1 MVEGL
6 SSETLEARPRVLFV
20 DDDPDVLTSAQVLLE
35 RNGFRFAVARSPAEA
50 WSVLAAEPVDV
61 ILLDLNFARG
71 ATSGAEGF
79 AWLAEIRAHDPDAV
93 VVVVTGHSGINIAV
107 AAMKAGASDFV
118 MKPWNNPRFLETVR
132 AAAALRRGRRA
143 GASDAPALDE
153 DLVIVGESAPIKR
166 LRDLIGRTA
175 PTGAAVLIHGE
186 AGTGKGLV
194 ARLLHARSGRQGE
207 LVRLDIRGLGEDAA
221 SAVGEA
227 ARAARDGTLF
237 LDEIAD
243 LPGPAQGRLLAVLE
257 GEPGLRLVSAT
268 RRGAD
273 GLSGLRDDLL
283 ARLSTVEVFLPSLAA
298 RDDDLTL
305 LLEHFVRLF
314 TRRYGRP
321 PKPLDASAVDLLRA
335 QPPPGQVRGLRQA
348 AERAVVLSEGDVL
361 TASDFAA
368 PAATDTAPGASDFN
382 LARSERAIVEAAL
395 KRHGHNVSQ
404 AARDLGLTRAAL
416 YRRMVKHGL

>member
-6 SSETLEARPRVLFV
+6 SSETGASVLFV

-35 RNGFRFAVARSPAEA
+35 RNGFRFFVARSPAEA
-50 WSVLAAEPVDV
+50 WSVLAAEPIDV

-132 AAAALRRGRRA
+132 AAAALRRRSG
-143 GASDAPALDE
+143 GDDTPALDDDLLLVGDSPPMKRVR
-153 DLVIVGESAPIKR
+153 DLVAR
-166 LRDLIGRTA
+166 AA

-186 AGTGKGLV
+186 AGTGKDLV
-194 ARLLHARSGRQGE
+194 ARLLHARSGRAGAF
-207 LVRLDIRGLGEDAA
+207 VRIDVRGLGEDAA
-221 SAVGEA
+221 DAVGEA
-227 ARAARDGTLF
+227 ALEARGGTLF
-237 LDEIAD
+237 LDEVAD
-243 LPGPAQGRLLAVLE
+243 LSTPAQARLLAVLDA
-257 GEPGLRLVSAT
+257 GPDLRLVSAT
-268 RRGAD
+268 RRGGE
-273 GLSGLRDDLL
+273 GLIRLRDDLL
-283 ARLSTVEVFLPSLAA
+283 GRLNTVEIALPTLAA
-298 RDDDLTL
+298 RGDDLTL

-314 TRRYGRP
+314 ARRYDRP
-321 PKPLDASAVDLLRA
+321 PKPLDTSAVEMLRV

-348 AERAVVLSEGDVL
+348 AERAVVLSESDVL
-361 TASDFAA
+361 TAADFAA
-368 PAATDTAPGASDFN
+368 PASGAERPTGAPDFN
-382 LARSERAIVEAAL
+382 LSRSERSMVEAAL

>member
-6 SSETLEARPRVLFV
+6 SSETASILFV

-35 RNGFRFAVARSPAEA
+35 RNGFRFFTAKNPAEA
-50 WSVLAAEPVDV
+50 WSVLAAEPIDV

-71 ATSGAEGF
+71 STSGAEGF
-79 AWLAEIRAHDPDAV
+79 AWLAEIRAHDSDAV

-132 AAAALRRGRRA
+132 AAAALRRRA
-143 GASDAPALDE
+143 GDDGAPALDD
-153 DLVIVGESAPIKR
+153 DLLLVGDSPPIKR
-166 LRDLIGRTA
+166 VRDLIARAA

-186 AGTGKGLV
+186 AGTGKDLV
-194 ARLLHARSGRQGE
+194 ARLLHARSGRPGE
-207 LVRLDIRGLGEDAA
+207 LMRVDVRGLGDDAPDA
-221 SAVGEA
+221 IGEA
-227 ARAARDGTLF
+227 ALEAHGGTLF
-237 LDEIAD
+237 LDEVAD
-243 LPGPAQGRLLAVLE
+243 LSTPAQARLLAVLDAA
-257 GEPGLRLVSAT
+257 PDLRLISAT
-268 RRGAD
+268 RRGGE
-273 GLSGLRDDLL
+273 GLIRLRDDLL
-283 ARLSTVEVFLPSLAA
+283 GRLNTVEIVLPTLTA
-298 RDDDLTL
+298 RGDDLTL

-314 TRRYGRP
+314 ARRYGRP
-321 PKPLDASAVDLLRA
+321 PKPLDTSAVEMLRV
-335 QPPPGQVRGLRQA
+335 QPPVGQVRGLRQA

-361 TASDFAA
+361 TAADFAA
-368 PAATDTAPGASDFN
+368 PTPGAASPAGAPDFN
-382 LARSERAIVEAAL
+382 LSRSERSMVEAAL